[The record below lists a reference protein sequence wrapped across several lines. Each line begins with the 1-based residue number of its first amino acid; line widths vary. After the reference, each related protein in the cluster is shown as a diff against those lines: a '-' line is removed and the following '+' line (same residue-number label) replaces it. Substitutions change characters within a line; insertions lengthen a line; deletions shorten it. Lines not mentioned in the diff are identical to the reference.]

1 MPLIKALQWLSITV
15 KNQFKFISQSYET
28 WLLPTSPPSSSTSV
42 HCTSAMLAFL
52 LPWHML
58 ALSDLPSSLPAARLP
73 PVSHVAVSLSP
84 MYVLT
89 GMSPPRKACHLQLAG
104 PALHTCP
111 VIHSLFIPRSVS
123 VSSQHFLLFEII
135 CLHVCCLSPNIR
147 A

>member
-28 WLLPTSPPSSSTSV
+28 RLLPTSPPSSSTSA
-42 HCTSAMLAFL
+42 HCTSATLALL

-58 ALSDLPSSLPAARLP
+58 ALPYFPFSLPVACLP

-84 MYVLT
+84 TYILT

-104 PALHTCP
+104 PALHSCP
-111 VIHSLFIPRSVS
+111 VTHSLFIPHSVS
-123 VSSQHFLLFEII
+123 ISSQHFLLFEVI
-135 CLHVCCLSPNIR
+135 CLHVCCLSPNIT